1 MVRPQPPSLESHDCE
16 TLQGSSAAASP
27 FAAVRADGLS
37 SGRPAQS
44 WRHVVGAAIGATALF
59 LVLLL
64 AVALFGDAST
74 HGGIYP
80 SATQGKIYRAH

>member
-1 MVRPQPPSLESHDCE
+1 MTAKRYRVPPPRPPRLRPSE
-16 TLQGSSAAASP
+16 P
-27 FAAVRADGLS
+27 VAVS

-64 AVALFGDAST
+64 TVALFGDAST
-74 HGGIYP
+74 HGGVFP